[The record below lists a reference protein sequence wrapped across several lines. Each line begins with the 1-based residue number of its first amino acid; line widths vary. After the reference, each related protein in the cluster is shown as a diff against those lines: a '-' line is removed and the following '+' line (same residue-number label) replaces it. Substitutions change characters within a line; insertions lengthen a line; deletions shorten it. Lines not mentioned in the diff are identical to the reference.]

1 MLPFASSK
9 RTSRAQ
15 LAIAVHRNDA
25 FTREGALERL
35 FTWLFS
41 GLVYPQI
48 WEDPVVDMDALS
60 LCRSDNVIAIAS
72 GGCNVASYLI
82 GQPASITAVDL
93 NAAHVALV
101 KLKLTAI
108 AQMPNARALR
118 CFFGGAPDAQNE
130 TLYDQHLAP
139 HLDTATRNYWEE
151 RNAFGVRR
159 IAQFSKGF
167 YRYGLL
173 GAFIGITHFIAR
185 LHGRD
190 LSRMLDARNLSEQK
204 AAYNQHVAPLFE
216 SRLIRWLVGQPASL
230 YGLGIPPA
238 QYRTLAKDHSDGM
251 IGALR
256 TRVEKLAFGFPFAAN
271 YFAWQAFGRRYSS
284 SEKGPLP
291 PYLQGENLDI
301 VRAGV
306 DHVRVLQTSM
316 TTHLA
321 QMPAASL
328 DCYVLLDAQDW
339 MNDTDLN
346 ALWAQITR
354 TSRPGARV
362 IFRTAADELL
372 LPGRVMPEILDQWR
386 RDDARSAALHSRDRS
401 AIYGAFHL
409 YVLRET
415 LS

>member
-1 MLPFASSK
+1 MSFFASSK
-9 RTSRAQ
+9 RASRAQ
-15 LAIAVHRNDA
+15 LANAVHRNDA
-25 FTREGALERL
+25 LTREGALERL

-48 WEDPVVDMDALS
+48 WEDPVVDMDALA
-60 LCRSDNVIAIAS
+60 LNRSDHVLAIAS

-108 AQMPNARALR
+108 ARLPNARALR
-118 CFFGGAPDAQNE
+118 RFFGGASDKQNE
-130 TLYDQHLAP
+130 ALYDQYLTP
-139 HLDTATRNYWEE
+139 HLDSATRKYWEE
-151 RNAFGVRR
+151 RNIFGRRR

-167 YRYGLL
+167 YRHGLL
-173 GAFIGITHFIAR
+173 GAFIGLTHLLAR

-190 LSRMLDARNLSEQK
+190 LSRMLDARNLPEQK
-204 AAYNQHVAPLFE
+204 TAFDEHVAPLFE
-216 SRLIRWLVGQPASL
+216 SPLIRWLVGKPASL

-238 QYRTLAKDHSDGM
+238 QYRALAKDHPDGM

-256 TRVEKLAFGFPFAAN
+256 ARVEKLAYGFPLIEN
-271 YFAWQAFGRRYSS
+271 YFAWQAFGRSYSPFD
-284 SEKGPLP
+284 KAPLP
-291 PYLQGENLDI
+291 PYLQADNFEL

-306 DHVRVLQTSM
+306 DRVNVLQVSM
-316 TTHLA
+316 TSHLA
-321 QMPAASL
+321 EMPAASL

-339 MNDTDLN
+339 MNDADLN

-354 TSRPGARV
+354 TARPGARV

-372 LPGRVMPEILDQWR
+372 LPGRVAPEILDQWR
-386 RDDARSAALHSRDRS
+386 RDNARSNALQTRDRS

-409 YVLRET
+409 YVLKET
-415 LS
+415 